1 LKRDGTPKTL
11 RRRNRRVGKIGTKTV
26 SDVKIKQ
33 LSKIAGAAT
42 FENVETFAKKTA
54 AKTGI
59 SPIFPF
65 IINVLYP
72 NGTRGASGR
81 TKILPLKRNL
91 TRFAERKSR
100 PFEGRR

>member
-1 LKRDGTPKTL
+1 LSEIGGRRDA
-11 RRRNRRVGKIGTKTV
+11 RNVG
-26 SDVKIKQ
+26 
-33 LSKIAGAAT
+33 
-42 FENVETFAKKTA
+42 TFAGKTA
-54 AKTGI
+54 TETGI

-81 TKILPLKRNL
+81 TKISSLKRNL

-100 PFEGRR
+100 PFEGSVVNVAVRTGDRRRLARRVERNLPRPVGRRA